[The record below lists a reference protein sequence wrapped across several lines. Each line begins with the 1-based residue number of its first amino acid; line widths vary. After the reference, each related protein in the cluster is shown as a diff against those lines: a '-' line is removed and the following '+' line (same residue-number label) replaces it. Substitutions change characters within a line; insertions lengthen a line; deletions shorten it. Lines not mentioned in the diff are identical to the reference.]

1 MVYNQSYSFE
11 FDLTKSRTNKKKHG
25 IDFIEAQEIW
35 KYSHIE
41 FSLRTI
47 GETRWAVI
55 GQIGG
60 IFWTAIITKRKIIF
74 ELSQLGDHDMKKN
87 KLSKTLSKKK
97 IKTENLDKRF
107 EDGNSILE
115 YADLDLAVFRVNVD
129 FPAWSVAALD
139 LEANRLGI
147 SRQALI
153 KFWVIE
159 RLDQAKGFDKTGS

>member
-1 MVYNQSYSFE
+1 
-11 FDLTKSRTNKKKHG
+11 
-25 IDFIEAQEIW
+25 
-35 KYSHIE
+35 
-41 FSLRTI
+41 
-47 GETRWAVI
+47 
-55 GQIGG
+55 
-60 IFWTAIITKRKIIF
+60 
-74 ELSQLGDHDMKKN
+74 MKKN
-87 KLSKTLSKKK
+87 KLSKTPSKKK